1 MLIDDTI
8 IFLGDDRIGKVLA
21 SYLYC
26 IFCKGA
32 YAVIGLK
39 VLLRDLLR
47 IGHVSFGLAFEIFY
61 SSS

>member
-1 MLIDDTI
+1 
-8 IFLGDDRIGKVLA
+8 
-21 SYLYC
+21 
-26 IFCKGA
+26 
-32 YAVIGLK
+32 

>member
-8 IFLGDDRIGKVLA
+8 LFLGDDRIKVLA
-21 SYLYC
+21 TYLYC